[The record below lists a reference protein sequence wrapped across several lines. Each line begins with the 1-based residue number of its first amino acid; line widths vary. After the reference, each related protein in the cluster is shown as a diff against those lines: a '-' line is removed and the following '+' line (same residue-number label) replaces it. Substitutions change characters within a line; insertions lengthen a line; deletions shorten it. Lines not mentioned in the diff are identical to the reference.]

1 MLMGDQIQSQDKGK
15 YFRWL
20 LVWVTIGWDGVAPVG
35 AKGASVAGA
44 LEREG
49 EGPLPGPTLT
59 AHAQSTCFEAHGVS
73 DCFFEIWKS
82 LRTDL
87 MTSAESC

>member
-1 MLMGDQIQSQDKGK
+1 M
-15 YFRWL
+15 
-20 LVWVTIGWDGVAPVG
+20 APVG

-49 EGPLPGPTLT
+49 GREGPLPGPTLT

-82 LRTDL
+82 LDTNL
-87 MTSAESC
+87 MTEWQNPVRDMTSGGQSDQI